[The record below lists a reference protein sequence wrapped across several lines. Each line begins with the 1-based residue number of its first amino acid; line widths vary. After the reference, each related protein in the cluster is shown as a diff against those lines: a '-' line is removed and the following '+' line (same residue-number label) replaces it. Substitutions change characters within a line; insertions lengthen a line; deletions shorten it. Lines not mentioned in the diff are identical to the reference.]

1 MAIRHKSALM
11 AAIGMLVVAI
21 PLSASGSKSGEEVY
35 TQMCS
40 ACHSAGVAG
49 APKVGDQK
57 AWAPLIA
64 EGQHIV
70 TAHGWVGVR
79 AMPPRGGDPGLE
91 LEEFAR
97 ATAHMANT
105 AGGDWGEPDDAL
117 LERIRDEEAKRIEAL
132 QQAEQPVSEA
142 ALKSGEQVYAQIC
155 SACHQGGVA
164 GAPMLGGKQAW
175 APLIEEGQAVVT
187 AHGWVGVRAMPPK
200 GGKPGLRLEEFAR
213 ATAYMARTAG
223 ADWSDPD
230 ESMMAHIR
238 HEEAERIEDLKEK

>member
-1 MAIRHKSALM
+1 MAIRHNSALM

-117 LERIRDEEAKRIEAL
+117 LERIRDEEAKRIEAV
-132 QQAEQPVSEA
+132 QQAEQAVSDT

-155 SACHQGGVA
+155 SACHQGGLPEHRCLA
-164 GAPMLGGKQAW
+164 ASRPGRHSSRKARRSLPPMVGSACGPCRPRA
-175 APLIEEGQAVVT
+175 ASPLYASRSSHGQRPT
-187 AHGWVGVRAMPPK
+187 WRARRALT
-200 GGKPGLRLEEFAR
+200 GLTRMSR
-213 ATAYMARTAG
+213 
-223 ADWSDPD
+223 
-230 ESMMAHIR
+230 
-238 HEEAERIEDLKEK
+238 